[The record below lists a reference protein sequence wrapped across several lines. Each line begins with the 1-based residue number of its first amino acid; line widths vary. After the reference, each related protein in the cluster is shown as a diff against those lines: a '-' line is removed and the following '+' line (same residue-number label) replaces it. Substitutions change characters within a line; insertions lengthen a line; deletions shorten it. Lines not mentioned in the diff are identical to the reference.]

1 MLNPDVPGEERMT
14 VFRRV
19 LIDSV
24 RELMENIG
32 KEFLTA
38 SPDAGITIIEL
49 DSSSKIKFSRHL
61 IITLETLAFR
71 DIVHVGF
78 FV

>member
-1 MLNPDVPGEERMT
+1 MT

-24 RELMENIG
+24 RELMENFG
-32 KEFLTA
+32 RGSFAA
-38 SPDAGITIIEL
+38 SPDAGINIIEL

-61 IITLETLAFR
+61 IITLITFAFK
-71 DIVHVGF
+71 DIRHVGF